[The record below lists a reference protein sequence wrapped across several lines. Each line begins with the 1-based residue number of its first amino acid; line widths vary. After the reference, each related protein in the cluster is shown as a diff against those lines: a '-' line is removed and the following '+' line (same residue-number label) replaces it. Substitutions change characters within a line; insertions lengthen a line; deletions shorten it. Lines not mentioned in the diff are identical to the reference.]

1 LALLAFGMLFAH
13 VELFDSCI
21 TVEETGTYILASD
34 IDYSGTD
41 SCIRIMA
48 SSVTI
53 NCDGHTLLG
62 SYPAT
67 GILIKE
73 GARNIAII
81 NCNLGFFEQGITSE
95 KDVGAIHI
103 ESTSID
109 SCKKGVYFHDGR
121 DADMLGCNFTNNNI
135 GVHLDNWVRGTTSNS
150 YFSNRNY
157 GAFLTS
163 TTDYTI
169 DSSEFTNSEYGVYTE
184 GLCTGSTV
192 SNSEFYVLVTP
203 LDLYGM
209 SSMFDGNTFYN
220 NAGYA
225 IQIRQAMNSF
235 ENNVFYEQPLLFAT
249 QSNAFTFMNLTLGRS
264 GEAGAVNFRKF
275 AAPKPFTTTRF
286 YYFNSSNVI
295 VQPDFVSV
303 VSEDYSALSLED
315 VTVWIQDPEAGDDL
329 AVFHENAKCTSRA
342 QVLEEGVALAEP
354 VPEESSPGIFSFALE
369 YFQGSYALG
378 ERPPELP
385 VDRYV
390 VVLLI
395 EAPQEAATNQ
405 LILIETKDQNAE
417 ILPGAQIYYS
427 MDTLDPLY
435 AGTTNSSG
443 QLEFFISEE
452 GAYILEARYGE
463 VGSQRAISI
472 VAAAEVLP
480 EEEAESVPP
489 ADFSSEIPTEP
500 ETSFEPEP
508 EVFTPEKEPETAAKE
523 EFPLLLAGIGLVAFL
538 LAAAIVWFFVSRK
551 PPKAAS
557 HEYVKH
563 KGTKHLK
570 NFRKD

>member
-1 LALLAFGMLFAH
+1 MLFAH

-21 TVEETGTYILASD
+21 TIDETGTYILASD
-34 IDYSGTD
+34 LNYAGADN
-41 SCIRIMA
+41 CIKIVA

-53 NCDGHTLLG
+53 NCDGNTILG

-73 GARNIAII
+73 GVRNIAII
-81 NCNLGFFEQGITSE
+81 DCNIGFFEQGIASE
-95 KDVGAIHI
+95 KDVGAVHI
-103 ESTSID
+103 EGTSLD
-109 SCKKGVYFHDGR
+109 SCKKGIYFHDGR
-121 DADMLGCNFTNNNI
+121 DADMADCSFTNNDI
-135 GVHLDNWVRGTTSNS
+135 GVHLDNWIRGTTSNS

-169 DSSEFTNSEYGVYTE
+169 DSSEFTNSEYGIYTE
-184 GLCTGSTV
+184 GFCTGSTV
-192 SNSEFYVLVTP
+192 SNSEFHVLVTP
-203 LDLYGM
+203 LDLYGA

-249 QSNAFTFMNLTLGRS
+249 QSNAFTFINLTLGHQ

-275 AAPKPFTTTRF
+275 AAPKAFTTTRF

-295 VQPDFVSV
+295 VQPDVISV

-315 VTVWIQDPEAGDDL
+315 VTVWLQDPEAGDDL
-329 AVFHENAKCTSRA
+329 AVFHESAKCTSRA
-342 QVLEEGVALAEP
+342 QVLEEGAALAEP

-395 EAPQEAATNQ
+395 DAPQEAATNQ

-427 MDTLDPLY
+427 MDTLNPLY
-435 AGTTNSSG
+435 VGTTNSSG

-452 GAYILEARYGE
+452 GAYILEARYEE

-472 VAAAEVLP
+472 VAASPEPEP
-480 EEEAESVPP
+480 EEEPSTPE
-489 ADFSSEIPTEP
+489 FTTEMPTEP
-500 ETSFEPEP
+500 EVSFEPEP
-508 EVFTPEKEPETAAKE
+508 ELFTPENEPEPVAEE
-523 EFPLLLAGIGLVAFL
+523 EFPLELAGIALFAL
-538 LAAAIVWFFVSRK
+538 ILAMALVWFFVSRK
-551 PPKAAS
+551 PPKKSPHRDSSYEA
-557 HEYVKH
+557 K
-563 KGTKHLK
+563 KHLK
-570 NFRKD
+570 NFHKD